1 VPDEQVEGFL
11 QERTEGRA
19 PEKPDEPPSPSPYPA
34 RSEPPSS
41 RTVFRSVIV
50 VILSVLLVVAAYRV
64 RSVLILALVALFLA
78 VGLDPAVRRLHGL
91 GMRRSA
97 AIGTIFAGVVVVMTA
112 FVVLLVPPMLDQVVE
127 FGRNLP
133 GFVQRLADEN
143 PQIREWVDD
152 NDISAQ
158 LEGAVSNIPA
168 AIGGSLTSVLGV
180 AGSVASG
187 IFNVVT
193 VVILTIYFSIQLL
206 DLHQGVLK
214 LVPRSR
220 RARVAPLLD
229 RMIGKVGG
237 YIAGQVTV
245 ALIAGV
251 TAVIF
256 LTVVRVPFS
265 VALGMFVAFAAL
277 IPMIGAT
284 LGAIP
289 ACAVALLTSLPRGLV
304 VVAFFVVYQQLE
316 NTMISPRVMTKA
328 VDLSPAAV
336 LLAALVGATL
346 LGFVGALMAIPAAA
360 SIKIVFQEVVYP
372 MAERS

>member
-1 VPDEQVEGFL
+1 M

-19 PEKPDEPPSPSPYPA
+19 PEKPDEPPSPPPYPA
-34 RSEPPSS
+34 RYEPPSS

-91 GMRRSA
+91 GMGRGA

-112 FVVLLVPPMLDQVVE
+112 FVVPPMLDQVVE

-143 PQIREWVDD
+143 PQVREWVDD
-152 NDISAQ
+152 NDVSAQ

-206 DLHQGVLK
+206 DLHEGVLK

-220 RARVAPLLD
+220 RARAAPLLD

-251 TAVIF
+251 TAGIF

-328 VDLSPAAV
+328 VDISPAAV
-336 LLAALVGATL
+336 LLAALIGATL

>member
-1 VPDEQVEGFL
+1 M
-11 QERTEGRA
+11 
-19 PEKPDEPPSPSPYPA
+19 
-34 RSEPPSS
+34 
-41 RTVFRSVIV
+41 FRSVIV

-91 GMRRSA
+91 GMGRGA

-112 FVVLLVPPMLDQVVE
+112 FVLLLVPPMLDQVVE
-127 FGRNLP
+127 FGKNLP
-133 GFVQRLADEN
+133 AFVQRLADEN
-143 PQIREWVDD
+143 PQVREWVDD

-206 DLHQGVLK
+206 DLHEGVLK

-229 RMIGKVGG
+229 RMVGKVGG

-251 TAVIF
+251 TAGIF

-289 ACAVALLTSLPRGLV
+289 ACAVALLTSLPRGLI

-328 VDLSPAAV
+328 VDISPAAV
-336 LLAALVGATL
+336 LLAALIGATL